1 MFSLANT
8 HPAAGV
14 ADFWSAMVGGIFSGS
29 RSKQWICNG
38 VRSGPA
44 FRFAESSFR
53 RDAGPVGGRMTGT
66 YRYVLHEDMDAYER
80 LGWLCCAHIRA
91 DRFLMRWP
99 CTCKCV
105 EPA

>member
-1 MFSLANT
+1 
-8 HPAAGV
+8 
-14 ADFWSAMVGGIFSGS
+14 
-29 RSKQWICNG
+29 
-38 VRSGPA
+38 
-44 FRFAESSFR
+44 
-53 RDAGPVGGRMTGT
+53 MTGT